1 MITLEKLDFIKVLKG
16 LKINVILKETTVD
29 CYPGRMYAL
38 DSAGHLV
45 GYWSELN
52 GYVMFD
58 APMKR
63 FSKSRRQFQKIKIED
78 L

>member
-1 MITLEKLDFIKVLKG
+1 MTTLEKLDFIKVLKG

-29 CYPGRMYAL
+29 FYPGRMYAL
-38 DSAGHLV
+38 DSSGHLA

-52 GYVMFD
+52 GYVVFD
-58 APMKR
+58 APMR
-63 FSKSRRQFQKIKIED
+63 SFSKSRRQFQKIKLED

>member
-1 MITLEKLDFIKVLKG
+1 MNTLEKLDFIKVLKG
-16 LKINVILKETTVD
+16 LKINVILKETTAD
-29 CYPGRMYAL
+29 CYPGRSYAL

-58 APMKR
+58 TPMKR
-63 FSKSRRQFQKIKIED
+63 FSKSRRQFQQIKLED